1 MFEETKEEIP
11 KDEDNNEVPEFKT
24 GNEESPED
32 NIYSLQSI
40 LLDDFKNISFDM
52 VAWLH
57 LQNMKSTEADQ
68 KEADEE

>member
-52 VAWLH
+52 VAWLL
-57 LQNMKSTEADQ
+57 LQNMKSKEADQ